1 MRKILLVI
9 FIFLSADKLKAQV
22 KPVSIGANKVIVP
35 AKATIVRQEVTN
47 LQVHLAQMSDSLSA
61 MKKMSSTQQSIVQNM
76 K

>member
-47 LQVHLAQMSDSLSA
+47 LQVHLA
-61 MKKMSSTQQSIVQNM
+61 
-76 K
+76 